1 VNSCGVYPLTGSACY
16 PRRTFYPLSDAPS
29 FSDRAAG
36 HLCSAR
42 ARPRF
47 GAIRASPRKTSTSRL
62 MHFAA
67 VPPQRMMGDP
77 NNAGSDMK
85 KDPEVEKVTGPT
97 KGAFIAPPVLPDSD
111 EQADALREF
120 VENNAGTFT
129 YGEIAEQFDGG
140 SFTAKQIQG
149 KILSLELTGSVKPT
163 PKAENVKT
171 YSDDEEARVVAAI
184 QAGKFV
190 EEIAAD
196 LGRTVP
202 SIRGKALSLL
212 RAGTIAAMPS
222 QRDVKG
228 AAPDA
233 FEALG
238 DVSGLTVTEV
248 AAKLEKT
255 ERGVKTML
263 TRRGVSVKD
272 YDGAAKR
279 EKAQAS
285 A

>member
-1 VNSCGVYPLTGSACY
+1 MTTPKWTDERTAALNAGVGSESPVSRATVARLAVELETTARSVGAKLRKLGY
-16 PRRTFYPLSDAPS
+16 DVETASAAPKA
-29 FSDRAAG
+29 FSD
-36 HLCSAR
+36 
-42 ARPRF
+42 
-47 GAIRASPRKTSTSRL
+47 
-62 MHFAA
+62 
-67 VPPQRMMGDP
+67 D
-77 NNAGSDMK
+77 
-85 KDPEVEKVTGPT
+85 
-97 KGAFIAPPVLPDSD
+97 
-111 EQADALREF
+111 QAEGLREF
-120 VENNAGTFT
+120 VEDNAGAFT
-129 YGEIAEQFDGG
+129 YGEIAEQFEGG
-140 SFTAKQIQG
+140 NFTAKQIQG
-149 KILSLELTGSVKPT
+149 KILSLELTASVKPT
-163 PKAENVKT
+163 PKAEAVKT
-171 YSDDEEARVVAAI
+171 YSDAEEARVVAAI

-212 RAGTIAAMPS
+212 RAGTIDAMPS

-238 DVSGLTVTEV
+238 DVSDLTVAEV

-279 EKAQAS
+279 EKALAS